1 MKTFSYY
8 LVKKQYDE
16 MNNRNTSAVV
26 RTDGPLRVNSF
37 GTVVMDKRFVAS
49 QKRVDY
55 YLMYLIEGSLN
66 LKLDGEDVD
75 FCAGDFAILPP
86 YYPIRYEKNNDGRL
100 VYYLM
105 HFSGT
110 DAERFLC
117 SIGFDK
123 LPIKHTVGALKVVT
137 DEFLT
142 LFDYYVKN
150 TPYIQEIVGTGLAR
164 ILTELSLK
172 STRAD
177 DMTAPWRAVYYI
189 KQHLT
194 EKISV
199 PELAALEGLS
209 ESRFY
214 TVFKEKMNSSPI
226 EYINSLRIERACN
239 LLASAPMSVSEV
251 GENCGFDDNFYFSKI
266 FKKRM
271 GMSPTQYKTHLN
283 KGTL

>member
-8 LVKKQYDE
+8 LVKKQYDQ
-16 MNNRNTSAVV
+16 MNNRVTSAVI
-26 RTDGPLRVNSF
+26 RTDGPIRVNSF

-55 YLMYLIEGSLN
+55 YLMYLIEGTLT
-66 LKLDGEDVD
+66 LILDGEELD
-75 FCAGDFAILPP
+75 FRAGDFAILPP
-86 YYPIRYEKNNDGRL
+86 YYPIKYKKNNDERL

-110 DAERFLC
+110 DVERFLC

-123 LPIKHTVGALKVVT
+123 LPIKYTVGTLKGVT
-137 DEFLT
+137 DEFLS

-150 TPYIQEIVGTGLAR
+150 TPYIQEIVATGLMR

-172 STRAD
+172 STRTD
-177 DMTAPWRAVYYI
+177 EVSAPRRAVYYV

-194 EKISV
+194 DKISV

-214 TVFKEKMNSSPI
+214 TVFKDKMGLSPI

-239 LLASAPMSVSEV
+239 LLTSTPMSVAEV

-266 FKKRM
+266 FKKKM
-271 GMSPTQYKTHLN
+271 GMSPTQYKKHLN
-283 KGTL
+283 KDIL